1 MFKRAVITDEISQDI
16 RRAADVMCEYGMDGA
31 ELRSVWGKAPQD
43 LSDSE
48 LREIKA
54 VLDAKDLLVP
64 CIAAPVFKCKLHSQS
79 EFEAHLAILKRCM
92 EMADLFGAKLIRG
105 FTFWAEGEFSYSVP
119 TIVEKLKEAEKLLSK
134 KDMQLVIEYD
144 PATSA
149 GTTQKLEVI
158 LKKVASEHIQAL
170 FDPGNNI
177 YDPEGERPFP
187 DGYERIKPWMKHI
200 HVKDVNRREAGLE
213 PESVLLGEGEVNFPD
228 LFERLVDDGYEGW
241 TSLETHYRKAAAI
254 STELLHRPMGY
265 SFSEGGEEASREC
278 LDAWNRMLA
287 ERGLI
292 P

>member
-16 RRAADVMCEYGMDGA
+16 RRAADVMAEYGMDGA

-43 LSDSE
+43 LTDSE
-48 LREIKA
+48 LGEIKA
-54 VLDAKDLLVP
+54 VLDGKGLLVP
-64 CIAAPVFKCKLHSQS
+64 CIAAPVFKCRLHSQS
-79 EFEAHLAILKRCM
+79 EFEAHLNILRRCM
-92 EMADLFGAKLIRG
+92 DMAEFFGGKLIRG
-105 FTFWAEGEFSYSVP
+105 FTFWAEGDFLESVP

-149 GTTQKLEVI
+149 GTTQKLEVV
-158 LKKVASEHIQAL
+158 LKQVASGHIQAL

-177 YDPEGERPFP
+177 YDLEGERPFP
-187 DGYERIKPWMKHI
+187 EGYERIKPWIRHV
-200 HVKDVNRREAGLE
+200 HVKDVVRREAGAE

-228 LFERLVDDGYEGW
+228 LFVKLAEDGYEGW
-241 TSLETHYRKAAAI
+241 ASLETHYRKAAAI

-278 LDAWNRMLA
+278 LKAWNGMLA

-292 P
+292 